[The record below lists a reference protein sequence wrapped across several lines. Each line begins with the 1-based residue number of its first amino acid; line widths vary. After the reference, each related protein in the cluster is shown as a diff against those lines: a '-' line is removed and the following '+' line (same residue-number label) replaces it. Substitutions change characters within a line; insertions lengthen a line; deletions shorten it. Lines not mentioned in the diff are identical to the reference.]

1 VHFQILHKLISR
13 ETGKKRKPI
22 RDIRLCSLLSLETY
36 LDTVAY
42 REGTVSWIPQHLDTS
57 SASLNPVSER
67 RSEFRYTVA
76 LPRGAQLVNTPPPSA
91 GGREKAHKRRR
102 QEVGKTR
109 RQGERRLDWIERAGT
124 RWKSRSER
132 EKRREE
138 STCEKRSGRVA
149 TSAPPAGRPVI
160 YRAEPSPSLTPL
172 LRNYTQSMANKS
184 KKVSATLVPIHETNT
199 LVRRLALLRRFRPV
213 LARSPTS
220 PLLSRSVRTFAANS
234 IEILVQIASYAP
246 ESLRCEIARD
256 PLAIARFKSTL
267 LIFAVFVRLRELNQS
282 MLNL

>member
-1 VHFQILHKLISR
+1 VEISQRER
-13 ETGKKRKPI
+13 ETQGGVNLR
-22 RDIRLCSLLSLETY
+22 ET
-36 LDTVAY
+36 T
-42 REGTVSWIPQHLDTS
+42 GP
-57 SASLNPVSER
+57 
-67 RSEFRYTVA
+67 RSDFS
-76 LPRGAQLVNTPPPSA
+76 PA
-91 GGREKAHKRRR
+91 G
-102 QEVGKTR
+102 
-109 RQGERRLDWIERAGT
+109 
-124 RWKSRSER
+124 S
-132 EKRREE
+132 
-138 STCEKRSGRVA
+138 
-149 TSAPPAGRPVI
+149 GRPVI

-256 PLAIARFKSTL
+256 PSAIARFKPTL
-267 LIFAVFVRLRELNQS
+267 LIFAVFVCLRELNQS